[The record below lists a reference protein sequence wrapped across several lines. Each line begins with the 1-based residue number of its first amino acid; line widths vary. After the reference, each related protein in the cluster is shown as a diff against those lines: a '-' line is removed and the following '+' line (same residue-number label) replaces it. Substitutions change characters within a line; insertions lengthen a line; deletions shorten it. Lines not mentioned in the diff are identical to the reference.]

1 VVMCLGHVADLH
13 MAQLMPLPLTISCSS
28 KSRLVLPFWYRLT
41 RVAHL
46 GGPGQN
52 PREPS
57 NSCVCMCVFL
67 IVVTGENRNL
77 KFGAD
82 VDHKF

>member
-1 VVMCLGHVADLH
+1 MVMCLGHVADLH

-28 KSRLVLPFWYRLT
+28 KSRLVFLAGFTFLVP
-41 RVAHL
+41 AHL